1 MDSIWAMT
9 SVSQTAAATC
19 LTLLAFSS
27 WRLRTTAV
35 GRTFFGFILLAD
47 YDVFLQLS
55 TGRTALSSETTA
67 LLLIA
72 VDLLIGAA
80 IVRLSIQAV
89 NDSVPLSIS
98 TELALIC
105 GPAILLMVGD
115 AVVINFWTAFAF
127 AFASIQMTRMPLRSW
142 RGYKVALYGIS
153 LATLAPGLVAVMNL
167 VGGPVGS
174 STPFEPAALTGL
186 AVCLFYGLPR
196 LGLLS
201 SDRIQHGSVIEAMR
215 DGVLVV
221 DMDDRL
227 VDFNDAA
234 REILELGGGAL
245 ALRPLTDVLKH
256 HPGLIELFSGAID
269 GRSSYSPT
277 RSVSPSQEPAAA
289 STYDLRLSA
298 LYDSAGSI
306 RSRVMVLRDI
316 SDRIAV
322 EEENRRQS
330 RYVRLVH
337 EVSASVHEANTIESG
352 LEAALSLI
360 ATTMNYS
367 LGHFLKSS
375 DDGEAGQLVA
385 SGIVY
390 VGLDVPPPDHTQ
402 PESVT
407 DDPTAGS
414 ALSLAGARDIDPRGV
429 HWWKELGFKSVLT
442 LPVLIGPR
450 LYGVFEFFAAERTE
464 VEESTNEMLEHVG
477 ELVGRAVERKLAQ
490 EKIRRLAFR
499 DDLTGLPNRQRF
511 HHLLKTAVTLAERA
525 ERKMALLFMDLD
537 GFKKVNDTLG
547 HEVGDHLLAEVASR
561 FSGVVRVSDHV
572 GRQQGKDE
580 GASISR
586 LGGDEF
592 TLLLTEIKN
601 PGDAALVAE
610 RLLATLEAPIL
621 LGGQEIFM
629 GTSIGIAVY
638 PEDGPDPDSLLRNAD
653 AAMYFAKGRGR
664 NGYQFYSN
672 EMNPSRATAIAIE
685 SRLRAAVERDA
696 FEVYYQP
703 ILDAESLKIVAA
715 EALLRWPDAER
726 GFIPPDEF
734 IPVAEETG
742 LIVELGRTVLRRVCR
757 QAQQWRDELGISV
770 RIGVNVSGYQIRE
783 PGMLEMVRSALGDS
797 GVMPDQVELEI
808 TESTIMQD
816 DALTVQTLRDLK
828 ELGVGLALDDFGTG
842 YSSLSYLRRFTIDRV
857 KIDRSFVCDLTANAD
872 DAALTGAIIAMAHGL
887 RLKVVAE
894 GVETLGQALFL
905 QQRGCDELQGFLFG
919 RPCPP
924 SEFEDLLRA
933 RVQSLDERKDEG
945 SGAEL

>member
-1 MDSIWAMT
+1 MESYSGMMNLSLT
-9 SVSQTAAATC
+9 VAATC

-27 WRLRTTAV
+27 WPLRTTSI
-35 GRTFFGFILLAD
+35 GRTFLGFLLAAD
-47 YDVFLQLS
+47 CSVFFQL
-55 TGRTALSSETTA
+55 GVARTAFPDGTA
-67 LLLIA
+67 SLLFLA
-72 VDLLIGAA
+72 FDLLMGAA
-80 IVRLSIQAV
+80 ILRLASQAA
-89 NDSVPLSIS
+89 NDSAPLPIT
-98 TELALIC
+98 TEMALC
-105 GPAILLMVGD
+105 VAPAVILMIGD
-115 AVVINFWTAFAF
+115 SGLGGFWTSFAF
-127 AFASIQMTRMPLRSW
+127 GFASIQMTRMPLRSW
-142 RGYKVALYGIS
+142 SGYHAALYGV
-153 LATLAPGLVAVMNL
+153 TLAILVPGLLAIIEL
-167 VGGPVGS
+167 AGA
-174 STPFEPAALTGL
+174 PAALMSPFVPL
-186 AVCLFYGLPR
+186 ALTMLSLCLFYGLPR

-201 SDRIQHGSVIEAMR
+201 SDRIQHGSVIEAMS

-221 DMDDRL
+221 DMNDRL

-234 REILELGGGAL
+234 REILELEEGTL
-245 ALRPLTDVLKH
+245 ALRPMMDVLAH
-256 HPGLIELFSGAID
+256 HPDLVELFSGAID
-269 GRSSYSPT
+269 GRSIYSPSLSAEQCET
-277 RSVSPSQEPAAA
+277 R
-289 STYDLRLSA
+289 TYDLRLSA

-322 EEENRRQS
+322 EEENRLRA
-330 RYVRLVH
+330 RHVRLVH

-375 DDGEAGQLVA
+375 DDAEVGQLVA
-385 SGIVY
+385 SGVVY
-390 VGLDVPPPDHTQ
+390 VALDVRPLLL
-402 PESVT
+402 S
-407 DDPTAGS
+407 S
-414 ALSLAGARDIDPRGV
+414 ASGIEDVLAEPNLSLVGARDFDPRGV

-450 LYGVFEFFAAERTE
+450 LYGVFEFFAAERSE
-464 VEESTNEMLEHVG
+464 VAESTNEMLEHVG
-477 ELVGRAVERKLAQ
+477 DLVGRAVERKLAQ

-511 HHLLKTAVTLAERA
+511 HYLLKNAVELATRA
-525 ERKMALLFMDLD
+525 ERQMALLFMDLD
-537 GFKKVNDTLG
+537 GFKKINDTLG
-547 HEVGDHLLAEVASR
+547 HEAGDRLLAEVASR

-572 GRQQGKDE
+572 GRQNGKDPS
-580 GASISR
+580 ASISR

-592 TLLLTEIKN
+592 TLLLTEIKD
-601 PGDAALVAE
+601 PGDAALVAS
-610 RLLATLEAPIL
+610 RLLATLETPIL
-621 LGGQEIFM
+621 LGGQELFM
-629 GTSIGIAVY
+629 GTSIGIAIY
-638 PEDGPDPDSLLRNAD
+638 PDDGTDPDSLLRNAD

-664 NGYQFYSN
+664 NGFQFYSD
-672 EMNPSRATAIAIE
+672 EMNPSRSTAIAIE
-685 SRLRAAVERDA
+685 SRLRGAVERDE

-703 ILDAESLKIVAA
+703 ILDAESFEIVAA
-715 EALLRWPDAER
+715 EALLRWPDEER

-742 LIVELGRTVLRRVCR
+742 LIVELGRTVLRRACK
-757 QAQQWRDELGISV
+757 QAQQWRDELGISI

-783 PGMLEMVRSALGDS
+783 PGMLEMVRCALADS
-797 GVMPDQVELEI
+797 DVAPNQVELEI

-857 KIDRSFVCDLTANAD
+857 KIDRSFVNDLADNPD

-894 GVETLGQALFL
+894 GVETSGQALFL
-905 QQRGCDELQGFLFG
+905 QQRGCDELQGYLFG

-924 SEFEDLLRA
+924 VEFEDLLRA
-933 RVQSLDERKDEG
+933 KPRSLEEYKDDG
-945 SGAEL
+945 SGG